1 MATRR
6 TSDIAGDMAENL
18 SRLIR
23 EELRLA
29 GDELRAKATR
39 AGTGGTLLAVA
50 GVLALYA
57 GACVLAGL
65 AALLG
70 RVLPRWLAAV
80 VVGGALGTAAGVI
93 GAAGVAEVRRGLPL
107 APESAAT
114 SLAAAADAGQ
124 SD

>member
-1 MATRR
+1 
-6 TSDIAGDMAENL
+6 MAENL